1 MRPGKGMRSDCDFSF
16 AERINNI
23 VDEERQS
30 RIIDSI
36 IKEIEEDVNEQSEA
50 VHQDIL
56 DILIAAGVG
65 IFFAILL
72 ITLALH

>member
-1 MRPGKGMRSDCDFSF
+1 MRSDCDFSF

>member
-1 MRPGKGMRSDCDFSF
+1 MVERKVMRPGKGMRSDCDFSF

-56 DILIAAGVG
+56 DI
-65 IFFAILL
+65 
-72 ITLALH
+72 